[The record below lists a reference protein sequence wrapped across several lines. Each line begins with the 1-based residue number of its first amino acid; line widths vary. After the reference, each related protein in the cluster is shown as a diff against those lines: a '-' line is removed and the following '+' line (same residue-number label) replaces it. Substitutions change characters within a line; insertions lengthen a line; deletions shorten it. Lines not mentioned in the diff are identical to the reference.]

1 MPRSIQAEPLDSV
14 IPAWSAGIQVDM
26 DVSGG
31 ILATLDAG
39 YPCRH
44 DAEIHFHPLWTLRKI
59 KNHSVVKIP
68 VRLRD
73 NRLYH
78 SKASA
83 SRRRDL
89 HELLIQLGHQYHELT
104 VGLNFREEG
113 ASCRRWPRSEFS

>member
-1 MPRSIQAEPLDSV
+1 
-14 IPAWSAGIQVDM
+14 M

-44 DAEIHFHPLWTLRKI
+44 DAEIHFHPLWALRKI
-59 KNHSVVKIP
+59 MNHSVVKIP

-78 SKASA
+78 CKASA
-83 SRRRDL
+83 RALRWDL

>member
-1 MPRSIQAEPLDSV
+1 
-14 IPAWSAGIQVDM
+14 M

-31 ILATLDAG
+31 ILATLDAD

-44 DAEIHFHPLWTLRKI
+44 DAEIHFHPLWALRKI
-59 KNHSVVKIP
+59 MNHSVVKIP
-68 VRLRD
+68 VQLRD
-73 NRLYH
+73 NRLYN

-83 SRRRDL
+83 CRRRDL